1 MEVPFIVT
9 PGQLTQR
16 AEFYQ
21 QLGQLTGAGLGIL
34 QALQHISR
42 HPPGRSYTKPIGQL
56 IAGIAEGFTFT
67 EAIKQ
72 LGSWLP
78 AFDIAVLHA
87 GEQSGRLDTCFGLLA
102 DHYSDRARLA
112 RQVLA
117 DLAYPA
123 FLFHFAVFIFPF
135 AQLFT
140 TGNWVAYIGRCAVFL
155 VPVYAIAALAIYATQ
170 SRHGETWRA
179 VMENLLDPVPLLGT
193 ARRYLALSRL
203 AGALEALISA
213 GVSIIEAW
221 ELAAVA
227 SGSPALRRTVYAWRP
242 LVSEGQTPGE
252 AVSASSFFPELFAS
266 QYNSGEISGK
276 LDDALH
282 RLQTYYQ
289 EEGSRKL
296 HAVVQWT
303 PRLIYLLVA
312 LMIAY
317 YVINFWTGYF
327 NQIQKAIG

>member
-9 PGQLTQR
+9 PRQLTQR

-34 QALQHISR
+34 QALEHISR
-42 HPPGRSYTKPIGQL
+42 HPPGRSYIKPIRQLLAQIGQGL
-56 IAGIAEGFTFT
+56 TFS

-72 LGSWLP
+72 QGSWLP

-87 GEQSGRLDTCFGLLA
+87 GEQSGRLDTCFRLLA
-102 DHYSDRARLA
+102 DHYSERARLA
-112 RQVLA
+112 RQLLA
-117 DLAYPA
+117 DLAYPL

-140 TGNWVAYIGRCAVFL
+140 TGNWVAYLGRCAVFL
-155 VPVYAIAALAIYATQ
+155 VPVYTIACVALYAAQ
-170 SRHGETWRA
+170 SRHGETWRSF
-179 VMENLLDPVPLLGT
+179 MENLLDPVPLLGT

-227 SGSPALRRTVYAWRP
+227 SGSPALRKTVFAWRP
-242 LVSEGQTPGE
+242 LVKEGHTPGE
-252 AVSASSFFPELFAS
+252 VVMASTSFPQLFAS

-276 LDDALH
+276 LDDSLR
-282 RLQTYYQ
+282 RLQGYYQ
-289 EEGSRKL
+289 EEGTRKL
-296 HAVVQWT
+296 HAVIQWT
-303 PRLIYLLVA
+303 PRLIYLLVV

>member
-1 MEVPFIVT
+1 
-9 PGQLTQR
+9 LTQR
-16 AEFYQ
+16 AEFYH

-34 QALQHISR
+34 QSLQHISR
-42 HPPGRSYTKPIGQL
+42 HPPARSYSRPIQQLQAEIGQ
-56 IAGIAEGFTFT
+56 GFTFT
-67 EAIKQ
+67 EALKQ
-72 LGSWLP
+72 LGSWLSP
-78 AFDIAVLHA
+78 FDIAVLHA
-87 GEQSGRLDTCFGLLA
+87 GEQSGRLDTCFRLLA
-102 DHYSDRARLA
+102 DHYTDRARLA

-135 AQLFT
+135 AQLFI
-140 TGNWVAYIGRCAVFL
+140 TGNWVAYLARCAMFL
-155 VPVYAIAALAIYATQ
+155 VPVYAIAALGIYAAQ

-179 VMENLLDPVPLLGT
+179 FLENVLDPVPLLGT

-213 GVSIIEAW
+213 GVTIIEAW

-227 SGSPALRRTVYAWRP
+227 SGSPALRRTVVAWRP
-242 LVSEGQTPGE
+242 LVKEGHTPGE
-252 AVSASSFFPELFAS
+252 AVTASSRFPELFAS

-296 HAVVQWT
+296 HAVAQWT
-303 PRLIYLLVA
+303 PRLLYLLVVG
-312 LMIAY
+312 MIAY
-317 YVINFWTGYF
+317 HVINFWTGYF
-327 NQIQKAIG
+327 NQIGKAAGF